1 MHTAPW
7 LRREFVHGWSTQMCF
22 AHKSGMDW
30 NSYSMQSE
38 QHQVQCSDLTED
50 ACSKV
55 TEGLEVTIRIKPGK
69 VVLTIHVEEWLVLCL
84 FGKNRGNQSLVQTSL
99 LRRKELITE
108 IFTLSLVVSI
118 FRRLILSSILFR
130 TINSTQFFQR
140 DYMLCRRAFIEVVWA
155 KCWGRGDSSLS
166 FYY

>member
-1 MHTAPW
+1 
-7 LRREFVHGWSTQMCF
+7 MCF

-30 NSYSMQSE
+30 SSYSMQSE

-50 ACSKV
+50 ACSKF
-55 TEGLEVTIRIKPGK
+55 TERLEVTIGIGPGK
-69 VVLTIHVEEWLVLCL
+69 VVLTIVEALVGISLMS
-84 FGKNRGNQSLVQTSL
+84 FGKRKSRANQSLVQTSL

-118 FRRLILSSILFR
+118 FRRLILYSILFR